1 MAWTVPP
8 NWTAGVKDQP
18 TLTDFNQLL
27 RDNLNYL
34 LGGRD
39 IAYKEYLGAD
49 KTTTTTASFTA
60 VDTTNFR
67 LTSGTINSG
76 RYIVFCS
83 AEWGVTTLNNKIYAD
98 MYVDATTRA
107 NNGNGTSGII
117 SWNNPNQNTD
127 RMVLIAYFTGLS
139 VATHTFDLYWKVSAG
154 TGTLYTSVAQMQMIG
169 MEV

>member
-8 NWTAGVKDQP
+8 TWSAGVKDQP

-34 LGGRD
+34 LGGKD
-39 IAYKEYLGAD
+39 IAYKEYLGAN
-49 KTTTTTASFTA
+49 KTTTGTSFAA

-76 RYIVFCS
+76 RYIVLVS
-83 AEWGVTTLNNKIYAD
+83 AQWNVTTLNNVIYAD
-98 MYVDATTRA
+98 MKVDATTRA
-107 NNGNGTSGII
+107 NNGDSTNGII
-117 SWNNPNQNTD
+117 SWTNPNQNSD
-127 RMVLIAYFTGLS
+127 RCIFVAYFTGLS
-139 VATHTFDLYWKVSAG
+139 VATHTFDVWWKVSAG
-154 TGTLYTSVAQMQMIG
+154 TGTFVTSTSKMQMIG

>member
-8 NWTAGVKDQP
+8 TWSAGVKDQP

-34 LGGRD
+34 LGGRG
-39 IAYKEYLGAD
+39 IAKQEYLGAD
-49 KTTTTTASFTA
+49 KTTTSTSFVA

-107 NNGNGTSGII
+107 NNGNGTRGII
-117 SWNNPNQNTD
+117 SWNNPTQNTD

>member
-8 NWTAGVKDQP
+8 TWSAGVKDQP

-34 LGGRD
+34 LGGKD

-49 KTTTTTASFTA
+49 KTTTGTSFAA

-98 MYVDATTRA
+98 MYVDALTRA
-107 NNGNGTSGII
+107 NNGNSTRGII
-117 SWNNPNQNTD
+117 SWNNPTQNTD